1 MCHPPYYSRASLA
14 VVSKREKNNEKNVCI
29 VVVVVVVVFVLFCL
43 HPCLFACCFRSFILF
58 RFVLF
63 WFGLVS
69 VALRC
74 VVLFY
79 LKCFFCV

>member
-14 VVSKREKNNEKNVCI
+14 VVSKREKNNEKSVCI
-29 VVVVVVVVFVLFCL
+29 VVVVVVVFVLFCL